1 MSDKIIMG
9 IKKKVKAIIEKLK
22 ITLASNKVNLDYAF
36 KLIKIIFVRSILVII
51 IGFLISFYV

>member
-1 MSDKIIMG
+1 MG